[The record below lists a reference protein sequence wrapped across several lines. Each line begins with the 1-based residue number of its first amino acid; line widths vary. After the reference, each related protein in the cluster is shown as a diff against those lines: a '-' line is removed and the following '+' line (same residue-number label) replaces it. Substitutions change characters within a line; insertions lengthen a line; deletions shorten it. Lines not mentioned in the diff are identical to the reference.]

1 MLRAFALVRSLAG
14 LVSSFQQERDKL
26 KLEELEEQ
34 QDKLDKNNPE
44 HSLEEKGSLE
54 LLLEMDK
61 LL

>member
-1 MLRAFALVRSLAG
+1 LLRAFALVRSLAG